1 VQRRVAVPSAELLA
15 LGVGALA
22 TFSAVEFIGR
32 YGTGFGLGLTIGGC
46 LLVAIIGAF
55 AFAPHMAVA
64 VAIPYFVL
72 LPTLKVFISGLLGGT
87 KDLISLSA
95 VVAALIL
102 YVRRRAARR
111 GSRVDRVVVIL
122 LAFLLGLYLLNI
134 GGNLTGESGYG
145 AAWFHGVRLFAEPL
159 ALFLVGASL
168 REPAR
173 TFRWARTSLAVTAVA
188 VALVGIVQ
196 QFLGVERLV
205 LLGYTYGK
213 EVRQLGPH
221 LRSFGTLEEPFMY
234 AGMLLLGAAV
244 ISLRGRTGPIAAAAL
259 AVVGLGLLFSYVRTA
274 AVISVALVGLIIA
287 RRGHLRTAI
296 LLTACAFVAGV
307 VFFAVESDVPS
318 QRTVR
323 VNSNQYLTLNGRTT
337 VWSAALGDKR
347 SAWVF
352 GRGVGAVGTASQR
365 ANESL
370 TGSSSP
376 TNNAKKGTIVD
387 SGYIVALADVGVVG
401 LTFLLALFGRLVFL
415 AGSAARRGESSG
427 WIALGLLTV
436 MSLDALTRESLTGFP
451 TAYVAMLV
459 VGIASATWVE
469 PEPERKPAAEPAAVL
484 VRAPA

>member
-1 VQRRVAVPSAELLA
+1 VQRRVAVPSADLLA

-22 TFSAVEFIGR
+22 TFSAVEFMGR

-55 AFAPHMAVA
+55 AFAPHVAVA

-72 LPTLKVFISGLLGGT
+72 LPTLKVFVSELLGAT
-87 KDLISLSA
+87 KDLISIAA

-122 LAFLLGLYLLNI
+122 MAFLFGLYLFNI
-134 GGNLTGESGYG
+134 GGNLSGESGYG

-173 TFRWARTSLAVTAVA
+173 TFRWARTSLAVTAVL

-196 QFLGVERLV
+196 QFLGVDRLV

-234 AGMLLLGAAV
+234 AGMLLLGVAV
-244 ISLRGRTGPIAAAAL
+244 ISLRGRTGPIALAAL
-259 AVVGLGLLFSYVRTA
+259 AVVGLGLMFSYVRTA
-274 AVISVALVGLIIA
+274 AVISVALIGLLIA

-296 LLTACAFVAGV
+296 LLTASAVVAGA
-307 VFFAVESDVPS
+307 VFFAAESDVQS

-337 VWSAALGDKR
+337 VWSAALGHKR

-365 ANESL
+365 ATESL
-370 TGSSSP
+370 TGTSSP
-376 TNNAKKGTIVD
+376 TKPKTGTIVD
-387 SGYIVALADVGVVG
+387 SGYIAALADVGFVG
-401 LTFLLALFGRLVFL
+401 LAFLLALFGRLIFL
-415 AGSAARRGESSG
+415 AGNAARRGESSG
-427 WIALGLLTV
+427 WIALGLVTV
-436 MSLDALTRESLTGFP
+436 MILDALTRESLTGFP

-459 VGIASATWVE
+459 VGIASATWAE
-469 PEPERKPAAEPAAVL
+469 PEPEREPAAEPAAVL